1 MHCYSS
7 LIIGAPGNDNKQ
19 TYKFAV
25 ILNYKGHTNFSYSF
39 QNNLF
44 CFVLISKLHGPFV
57 YMLLYVYSL
66 RMSMKIHFSIL
77 EFRIEPVEKF
87 TIEAKGL
94 CSSLQSCTIPLN
106 MVFNVPIYYKLF
118 NI

>member
-44 CFVLISKLHGPFV
+44 CVDFKITQAIC
-57 YMLLYVYSL
+57 LYVIICVFTAHEHENSL
-66 RMSMKIHFSIL
+66 
-77 EFRIEPVEKF
+77 
-87 TIEAKGL
+87 
-94 CSSLQSCTIPLN
+94 LN
-106 MVFNVPIYYKLF
+106 IGISN
-118 NI
+118 